1 MDAAGRRAQMSR
13 VRTPLTALVPALLV
27 SLIAVTAA
35 AQLGA
40 PSTDWGAAT
49 RARQIEKST
58 LSPFCPG
65 KTLYDCPSPAAAEW
79 RADIQ
84 RWVREGASAT
94 EVRARLQARRPDFDL
109 EGATG
114 AGPIGALVAAFTFGA
129 LLLLGWR
136 MRRAPRDEATASD
149 DEATDDASDG
159 ELERALDRELA
170 RFDEA

>member
-1 MDAAGRRAQMSR
+1 MANKTGILICGHGSRAPKAAEEFA
-13 VRTPLTALVPALLV
+13 
-27 SLIAVTAA
+27 AVAA
-35 AQLGA
+35 AIA
-40 PSTDWGAAT
+40 
-49 RARQIEKST
+49 
-58 LSPFCPG
+58 
-65 KTLYDCPSPAAAEW
+65 
-79 RADIQ
+79 
-84 RWVREGASAT
+84 
-94 EVRARLQARRPDFDL
+94 ARRPDFDL